1 MVFRRLLVFPLN
13 SKHSY
18 RMSTRVVN
26 RLDPDQARRFV
37 RPDLDP
43 TCLQR
48 LSADATSRQ
57 RGELKIKSYYLF
69 IRSRPQ
75 TIMEATHPLEQKD
88 MLQQSGVYELVG
100 IFFVGLYGARLYT
113 KFQASTKSNPI
124 NIKKTQVLL
133 NRFVLVPVC
142 TPKYKM
148 RLKAPPHKHKQ
159 LKIGLFWCLFV
170 HRSTKDASKSTTP

>member
-100 IFFVGLYGARLYT
+100 IFWGVYM
-113 KFQASTKSNPI
+113 
-124 NIKKTQVLL
+124 
-133 NRFVLVPVC
+133 VPVC
-142 TPKYKM
+142 TPNFKL
-148 RLKAPPHKHKQ
+148 RLKA
-159 LKIGLFWCLFV
+159 
-170 HRSTKDASKSTTP
+170 TP

>member
-48 LSADATSRQ
+48 LSADDTSRQ

-69 IRSRPQ
+69 IRSRPKK
-75 TIMEATHPLEQKD
+75 IMEATHPLEQKD
-88 MLQQSGVYELVG
+88 MLQ
-100 IFFVGLYGARLYT
+100 
-113 KFQASTKSNPI
+113 
-124 NIKKTQVLL
+124 
-133 NRFVLVPVC
+133 
-142 TPKYKM
+142 
-148 RLKAPPHKHKQ
+148 
-159 LKIGLFWCLFV
+159 
-170 HRSTKDASKSTTP
+170 

>member
-26 RLDPDQARRFV
+26 RLDPDQARHFV

-100 IFFVGLYGARLYT
+100 IFFFGLYGARLYT

-124 NIKKTQVLL
+124 NIKK
-133 NRFVLVPVC
+133 
-142 TPKYKM
+142 
-148 RLKAPPHKHKQ
+148 LKS
-159 LKIGLFWCLFV
+159 C
-170 HRSTKDASKSTTP
+170 